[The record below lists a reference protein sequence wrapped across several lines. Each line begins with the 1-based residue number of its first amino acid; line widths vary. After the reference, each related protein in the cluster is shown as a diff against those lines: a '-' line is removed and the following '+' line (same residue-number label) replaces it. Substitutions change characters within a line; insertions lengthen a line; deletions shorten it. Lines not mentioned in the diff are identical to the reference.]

1 MQPDFAKN
9 MGMSGQG
16 YTNPFAAT
24 GILGMGTAARASK
37 AANIIPPLVAE
48 LTDYNLGGELDSSS
62 DFLDFEN
69 SYRKRR
75 QQIDLLDERSDG
87 ELAFDG
93 GIDDSIGEIHPSP
106 SMKGNI
112 AGPYNSGV

>member
-37 AANIIPPLVAE
+37 AVNIIPPLVAE

-93 GIDDSIGEIHPSP
+93 GLDDSIGEIHPSP

-112 AGPYNSGV
+112 TGAI